1 MEWIDRGLAI
11 LGDQL
16 TPAALELRLI
26 AGLIYSRQ
34 GDYRRASQQALAS
47 LLAAEE
53 LNVPSIIARS
63 HNLLG
68 IIDRS
73 RGQGRN
79 AVDHFEESLALY
91 QKIGDLQGAAQAQNS
106 LANAYFDM
114 GDWSD
119 ADRFYRQAGQTFSQ
133 LGNVYNR
140 VLVDNNLGGI
150 ALNQGRLDDALHYYQ
165 RALDALTL
173 IGGSLWV
180 MGALH
185 LNLGATHIRRQEL
198 PVAFDHLRES
208 RDLFERAHVRDL
220 LPEMHRRLAEAY
232 LAEGELERAKEEAAT
247 SLTIAE
253 ELAVP
258 GEQGLAWRVRGVIAM
273 TEGQTDEAEAH
284 LEKAIALLQSVG
296 DNYGLACTQLSLAQ
310 LRAER
315 TESLLRECMPVFER
329 LGAKLEMEQVYSLL
343 GQASAA

>member
-1 MEWIDRGLAI
+1 
-11 LGDQL
+11 
-16 TPAALELRLI
+16 
-26 AGLIYSRQ
+26 
-34 GDYRRASQQALAS
+34 
-47 LLAAEE
+47 
-53 LNVPSIIARS
+53 
-63 HNLLG
+63 
-68 IIDRS
+68 
-73 RGQGRN
+73 
-79 AVDHFEESLALY
+79 
-91 QKIGDLQGAAQAQNS
+91 
-106 LANAYFDM
+106 M

-133 LGNVYNR
+133 LGNVYSR

-198 PVAFDHLRES
+198 PVAFDHLQQS
-208 RDLFERAHVRDL
+208 RNLFEQAHVRDL
-220 LPEMHRRLAEAY
+220 LPQMHRRLAEAH
-232 LAEGELERAKEEAAT
+232 LAEGNLEQAKEEVST

-258 GEQGLAWRVRGVIAM
+258 GEQGLAWRVKGVIAM
-273 TEGQTDEAEAH
+273 TEGQTDEAEAY
-284 LEKAIALLQSVG
+284 LEKAIALLRSVG

-310 LRAER
+310 LNVER
-315 TESLLRECMPVFER
+315 TESLLHECMPIFER
-329 LGAKLEMEQVYSLL
+329 LGAQIEMEQAYSLL
-343 GQASAA
+343 DQSSASA